1 LQSIDQDSEGELP
14 LIVHKW
20 LPYALVHFIVN
31 NWTKSIKVIV
41 ARKLNHNY
49 FTNTFGDIAIFE
61 SLVGTWTSVVNLHF
75 KVFSY
80 GRITTMCKGVI
91 YCEAICYNDKLG
103 VIAYNVQKGAWDDAI
118 HEVPHDNYG
127 DYQVNDI
134 VQCKGYI
141 LDSCWVRL
149 WRTCYMYLCIQ
160 AWTWSSNYNFHT
172 SNFKTCPLTTAIIAK
187 FLYDHILIEFGCPLT
202 IVIDQGTHF
211 INDVIHY
218 LINHFILRH
227 ILVLLFIIHKGMDKL
242 SLLIKFLVHCSRN

>member
-1 LQSIDQDSEGELP
+1 
-14 LIVHKW
+14 
-20 LPYALVHFIVN
+20 
-31 NWTKSIKVIV
+31 VIV
-41 ARKLNHNY
+41 AKKLHHNY

-61 SLVGTWTSVVNLHF
+61 SLVGTWTSVVNLPF

-141 LDSCWVRL
+141 W
-149 WRTCYMYLCIQ
+149 
-160 AWTWSSNYNFHT
+160 
-172 SNFKTCPLTTAIIAK
+172 
-187 FLYDHILIEFGCPLT
+187 
-202 IVIDQGTHF
+202 IVVG
-211 INDVIHY
+211 
-218 LINHFILRH
+218 
-227 ILVLLFIIHKGMDKL
+227 
-242 SLLIKFLVHCSRN
+242 